1 MFINNLFQ
9 KLKITLYQQETKLQ
23 MYNQFSI
30 LFHQK
35 IIIIQQYIWMKKIE
49 KNLFI

>member
-9 KLKITLYQQETKLQ
+9 KFKITLYHQETKTPI
-23 MYNQFSI
+23 YNQFSI

-35 IIIIQQYIWMKKIE
+35 TIIIQLYKWMNKIE
-49 KNLFI
+49 KNLSI